1 MDGGGGAKDEG
12 AAGARAGAQFD
23 AVAAQLQSLAQDP
36 KMAGRISVRV
46 EARGVVVSLAEAAF
60 FESGDAHMRASAA
73 GSLGLVAQRLQ
84 GSGLD
89 VIIEGHTDDVRVT
102 PGSRYDSNW
111 ELSTARATAV
121 LARLVDTQGLDPRRL
136 SAAGYGEH
144 RPVASNATAEGRA
157 RNRRVDVVVKRPE
170 TIPPAAPAR

>member
-1 MDGGGGAKDEG
+1 
-12 AAGARAGAQFD
+12 
-23 AVAAQLQSLAQDP
+23 
-36 KMAGRISVRV
+36 
-46 EARGVVVSLAEAAF
+46 
-60 FESGDAHMRASAA
+60 
-73 GSLGLVAQRLQ
+73 VAQRLQ

-89 VIIEGHTDDVRVT
+89 VIIEGHTDNVRVT

-121 LARLVDTQGLDPRRL
+121 LARLVDSQGLDPRRL

-144 RPVASNATAEGRA
+144 RPVVSNASAEGRA

-170 TIPPAAPAR
+170 AIPSAVPAR